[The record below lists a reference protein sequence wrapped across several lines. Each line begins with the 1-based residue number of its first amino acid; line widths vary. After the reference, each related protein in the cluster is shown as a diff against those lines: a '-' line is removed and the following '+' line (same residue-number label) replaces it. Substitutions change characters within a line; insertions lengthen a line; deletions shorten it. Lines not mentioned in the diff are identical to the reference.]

1 MGVLFEIFIYL
12 CQFYRVIIGHMVE
25 EKTKQEALWHIGEIF
40 QLLPFGFLFNWFKAS
55 IQFLLFSLLFYFV
68 PRTHVIDELQWDD
81 TEKKCNN
88 NDVCVCVQIRGM
100 QVHITHYFLIFC
112 MPSQNRLCK
121 PEIFVC
127 NVQWRKK
134 VCQKTNPTARQSG
147 AQMSI
152 MF

>member
-1 MGVLFEIFIYL
+1 
-12 CQFYRVIIGHMVE
+12 MVE

-88 NDVCVCVQIRGM
+88 NDVCVCRVQSRGM

-112 MPSQNRLCK
+112 MPSRNRLCK

-127 NVQWRKK
+127 NV
-134 VCQKTNPTARQSG
+134 
-147 AQMSI
+147 
-152 MF
+152 